1 MLAYNVRIAWKS
13 LRRNPWLTTIIVGG
27 IALGIC
33 ASTTFT
39 TVRHMYVRDPLPGK
53 SQKLFYV
60 RLDDW
65 DLDRP
70 FMTDGK
76 TNRHAVPPQITY
88 RDAIELWRSKIP
100 VRQTMGFRS
109 WAIVYPD
116 RKISRP
122 YYDPVR
128 FITADFFS
136 MFELPFQFGHPW
148 DRRADEKGE
157 QVAVIDDSTNQKL
170 FAGTNSIG
178 KTLRIKDRNFTVVGV
193 LAPFHPFYV
202 YYDWVSAQ
210 KEPDH
215 IFLPFHLAI
224 DMEQR
229 NSFNSSSPAWSIG
242 PVANTGKGSVY
253 LERLYSERD
262 WIQYWVEFRSPAD
275 LSAYQRF
282 VDEYVLGQKK
292 LGRFPR
298 PLNNVIMSMRDVWID
313 RGLIQ
318 PQIHA
323 MAAISIL
330 FLVICALNLTGLVLA
345 KFLARAPEIS
355 VRRALGA
362 SRSAIFLQHVVEC
375 ELAGIGGGV
384 IGIALSAGV
393 LRYIGKLVAAQG
405 HVLRFDLEMI
415 AVAIFLSL
423 GAGLMAGLYPAWR
436 VCRVQP
442 AVQLKL

>member
-1 MLAYNVRIAWKS
+1 MLAYNLRIAWKS
-13 LRRNPWLTTIIVGG
+13 LRRNPWLTAIIVGG

-39 TVRHMYVRDPLPGK
+39 TVRHMYLRDPLPGK

-65 DLDRP
+65 DVSRP
-70 FMTDGK
+70 YPNDGR
-76 TNRHAVPPQITY
+76 TNRRGVPPQITY

-109 WAIVYPD
+109 NAIVYPD
-116 RKISRP
+116 RTVSRP
-122 YYDPVR
+122 YTEAVR
-128 FITADFFS
+128 FCTADFFP

-148 DRRADEKGE
+148 DHRADDKGE
-157 QVAVIDDSTNQKL
+157 QVAVIDDTTNQKL
-170 FAGTNSIG
+170 FAGANSVG
-178 KTLRIKDRNFTVVGV
+178 KTLRVKNLNFTIVGV

-202 YYDWVSAQ
+202 YYDPVSAPVQ
-210 KEPDH
+210 PDH
-215 IFLPFHLAI
+215 IFLPFHCAI
-224 DMEQR
+224 NTESW
-229 NSFNSSSPAWSIG
+229 NSFKSDSPAWAIG
-242 PVANTGKGSVY
+242 PVPNTGRGSVY
-253 LERLYSERD
+253 LERLYAENNI
-262 WIQYWVEFRSPAD
+262 IQYWLELRSPAD
-275 LSAYQRF
+275 AAAFQRF
-282 VDEYVLGQKK
+282 ADDYVTGQKK
-292 LGRFPR
+292 FGRFPR
-298 PLNNVIMSMRDVWID
+298 PLNNVIMPMRDAWID
-313 RGLIQ
+313 RGFIQ
-318 PQIHA
+318 PQVHA

-362 SRSAIFLQHVVEC
+362 SRAAIFLQHVVEC
-375 ELAGIGGGV
+375 ELAGLAGGV

-393 LRYIGKLVAAQG
+393 LRFIGKLVATQG
-405 HVLRFDLEMI
+405 HILRFDLEMI

-423 GAGLMAGLYPAWR
+423 GAGLLAGLYPAWR